1 MKNYFLI
8 LLGTFTKETVYE
20 VGITISPVVC
30 SDNLKF
36 HYNDRSLVAHFSSD
50 GDQDEIMEYIKT
62 ALSDGFVDMVFV
74 TETTYMSVAMTDEMR
89 NHLLDLE
96 NPGEND
102 DMTIDMERVKKGLE
116 GIPVQDLMESE
127 YNLDE
132 EDDDILIKAKKKIK
146 LPTLDELLEKIHRS
160 GIDSLTPDE
169 NKLLNKLSK

>member
-1 MKNYFLI
+1 
-8 LLGTFTKETVYE
+8 
-20 VGITISPVVC
+20 
-30 SDNLKF
+30 
-36 HYNDRSLVAHFSSD
+36 
-50 GDQDEIMEYIKT
+50 MEYIKT

-89 NHLLDLE
+89 NHLLELE

-127 YNLDE
+127 FDLDE

-146 LPTLDELLEKIHRS
+146 LPTLDELLEKIYRS

-169 NKLLNKLSK
+169 TKLLNKLSK